1 MSTLP
6 VHYAR
11 LGFMRFVS
19 ASPPAVILMMSILM
33 LSLSGFSQDTTGFG
47 FFGYMRSGFGVD
59 GEGGPQD
66 VFRAPGAEAKYRLGN
81 EAEAYIEA
89 LFRYAFEDDRKA
101 LFESNLRLAFVTPT
115 SKSNQFATTT
125 SVREAYVR
133 ARGIVPTRP
142 SMAFW
147 AGQRFYDRYDVHLND
162 YFYRDMSGFG
172 GGFEDLRVGRTAL
185 VSLAFLGGSIDELA
199 PNGSVQPENEFV
211 LNKTTLDLSI
221 YDLEVGFGK
230 IGITFSL
237 SNFTGDSVVT
247 TEGTYAVSS
256 NTGWSGGLFHEV
268 GFDGGRNRLNIF
280 YGTGAA
286 ENYRGVIT
294 QPAGLEIVPGIPI
307 DVGGFRRFR
316 ILNDFQAD
324 FGPSFSLLALLL
336 YQRLENNQP
345 SSLPLNWVSAGIRPA
360 YHLGR
365 YFSLV
370 GEIGLDR
377 TAGAG
382 YEEGMLVKVTL
393 APQISPLNKILSRP
407 AIRAYFTYA
416 QRSGSWVGQVAPG
429 SFPDRQQGISAGLQM
444 EVWW

>member
-1 MSTLP
+1 MFNRPPSDARVNFIP
-6 VHYAR
+6 SGSVVHR
-11 LGFMRFVS
+11 VLILLI
-19 ASPPAVILMMSILM
+19 AVLLVAAPGI
-33 LSLSGFSQDTTGFG
+33 SQDTTGFG

-59 GEGGPQD
+59 GQGGPQD

-89 LFRYAFEDDRKA
+89 LFRYAFEDEKKA

-133 ARGIVPTRP
+133 ARGILPNRP

-147 AGQRFYDRYDVHLND
+147 AGQRFYDRYDVHIND

-230 IGITFSL
+230 IGFTLSL
-237 SNFTGDSVVT
+237 SGFTGDSLVT
-247 TEGTYAVSS
+247 AEGTYTVSS
-256 NTGWSGGLFHEV
+256 NTGWSAGVFHEL
-268 GFDGGRNRLNIF
+268 GFEGGRNRLNIF

-294 QPAGLEIVPGIPI
+294 QPAGLEIVPGVPI

-316 ILNDFQAD
+316 ILNDLQAD
-324 FGPSFSLLALLL
+324 FGPSFSMLALLL
-336 YQRLENNQP
+336 YQRLENSQP
-345 SSLPLNWVSAGIRPA
+345 SPGSLNWISAGIRPA
-360 YHLGR
+360 YHMGR
-365 YFSLV
+365 YFSIV
-370 GEIGLDR
+370 GEIGLDY
-377 TAGAG
+377 TTGEGHDEGA
-382 YEEGMLVKVTL
+382 LVKLTL

-407 AIRAYFTYA
+407 AIRAYLTYA
-416 QRSGSWVGQVAPG
+416 TWSEAWTGQVAPG
-429 SFPDRQQGISAGLQM
+429 SFPDRSQGISAGLQM